1 MRRARSF
8 VLLALAPLACATPPV
23 EWGEA
28 VVVDAASPW
37 GALAL
42 GDGGAPRLVAADGA
56 PTTPAGACPESVR
69 VARGAGEER
78 FAVWW
83 SVRGD
88 SSAALLAARSADG
101 GRTWE
106 RGVPVDSLDR
116 SHRGCARPAPSIAVD
131 AATGYVHVA
140 YWLEG
145 PEGAGVFFSH
155 SMEAA
160 PLLFHAPV
168 VVVYGERPSQTAV
181 AAERSIVVVA
191 YQDPNARASRIAMA
205 VSRQDG
211 HIFDHRLPAL
221 TPPADSAY
229 APRVALQGRRLAV
242 AWRGGTRTPG
252 ADGRPAA
259 YLRSGTLR

>member
-1 MRRARSF
+1 MRRLGS
-8 VLLALAPLACATPPV
+8 LLCLALAVPACAEPPV

-28 VVVDAASPW
+28 VVLDGASSW

-42 GDGGAPRLVAADGA
+42 AEGGAAQLVAAERTPTA
-56 PTTPAGACPESVR
+56 PSGACPESVR
-69 VARGAGEER
+69 VARGDGDER

-83 SVRGD
+83 AVRAD
-88 SSAALLAARSADG
+88 SSAALVAARSPDG
-101 GRTWE
+101 GATWE
-106 RGVPVDSLDR
+106 ASVPVDSLDR
-116 SHRGCARPAPSIAVD
+116 SHRGCARPGPSIAVD
-131 AATGYVHVA
+131 SATRYVHVA

-155 SMEAA
+155 SMEPT

-168 VVVYGERPSQTAV
+168 AVVYGERPSQTAI

-191 YQDPNARASRIAMA
+191 YQDPNARASRIAIA
-205 VSRQDG
+205 VSRRDG

-221 TPPADSAY
+221 TPPADSAW

-242 AWRGGTRTPG
+242 AWRGGTRAPG
-252 ADGRPAA
+252 AEGRPAA